1 MVQALIAGVGL
12 WLGLTFLA
20 QLIPLL
26 EKRGSCRPSSWDEPT
41 PSRELQPTSSWDP
54 SCCYL
59 PWAVNPLGS
68 CRCSPCTM
76 SPTAGKKNK
85 LESVPCR
92 WSRKRVG
99 GAGQK
104 YGNSCCHA

>member
-26 EKRGSCRPSSWDEPT
+26 EKRGSRRPSSWDEPT

-54 SCCYL
+54 SCRYFSRSPYL
-59 PWAVNPLGS
+59 PCAVNPLGP
-68 CRCSPCTM
+68 CRCPHYAAHCQGSTDP
-76 SPTAGKKNK
+76 
-85 LESVPCR
+85 
-92 WSRKRVG
+92 
-99 GAGQK
+99 GAGST
-104 YGNSCCHA
+104 G